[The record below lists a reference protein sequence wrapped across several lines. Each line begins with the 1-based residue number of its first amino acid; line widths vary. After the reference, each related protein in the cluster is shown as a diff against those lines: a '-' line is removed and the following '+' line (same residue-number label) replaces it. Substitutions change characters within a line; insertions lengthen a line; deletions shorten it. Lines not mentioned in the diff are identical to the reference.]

1 MNLVFVERPSGLKL
15 KPDEKSR
22 TPIRFVE
29 IMRRLIAVLLI
40 TLVVF
45 GEVGLSAADP
55 IQRIQGVIKEVGE
68 GFLLLVPDGQSATQ
82 RFLLRWKAR
91 FVPPKLPLDGD
102 RVLIFYKDKP
112 EGSIIYG
119 INYLDG
125 ESDVPPNP
133 DASLR

>member
-1 MNLVFVERPSGLKL
+1 
-15 KPDEKSR
+15 
-22 TPIRFVE
+22 
-29 IMRRLIAVLLI
+29 MRRLIAIMLL
-40 TLVVF
+40 TLVVL

-55 IQRIQGVIKEVGE
+55 IQRVQGVIKEVGE
-68 GFLLLVPDGQSATQ
+68 GFLLLVPDGRSVTQ

-119 INYLDG
+119 INYLDA
-125 ESDVPPNP
+125 ESGIPPDR
-133 DASLR
+133 DAGLREQR